1 MLRTFALFFYLC
13 VLGPPSVAQTETPND
28 SRLKA
33 VTDRKVVRIAYRSDA
48 TPFSFVRETERD
60 KPVGYTIDLCR
71 LVVDAIGRQ
80 LGQTLKIEWMPV
92 TVNTRFSAIVD
103 NRADME

>member
-1 MLRTFALFFYLC
+1 MLRIFILLFYLC
-13 VLGPPSVAQTETPND
+13 VLMPPSFAQIETPND

-48 TPFSFVRETERD
+48 APFSFLRETD

-80 LGQTLKIEWMPV
+80 LGQNLRIEWVPV
-92 TVNTRFSAIVD
+92 TVSTRFPSIAQ
-103 NRADME
+103 N